1 MAPPRAASDGSDAGA
16 LSAAYVMTPQQ
27 WQQTVLDIWLARDAD
42 GKFTTARDGLFVP
55 RQNGKNAVLEMA
67 ENYMASVLGLRILH
81 TAHEVRTCKEHFR
94 RLLSFYDDPVHSPDL
109 TEECVKVSRTNGQEG
124 IFLRNG
130 GSIEVSAR
138 TKGASRGFSVDVVV
152 CDEAQMMTDEQ
163 LEAIMF
169 TLAAAPHGDPKMI
182 FTGTPPTPGVDG
194 AVFGRLRKAAKEGAE
209 RVSWVEWSC
218 GDGRLCD
225 IDISDRSLWERSNP
239 SLGERL
245 LQSSV
250 EDEFNSSSID
260 GFARERLCWWPAQ
273 SSAAIIVRGDWES
286 TATDEPADPA
296 GAKLAL
302 GVKFSADG
310 ERVSVS
316 IGAYDAAEGTARVEL
331 MRDEDM
337 RQGIDWLVE
346 LVAVMWRSLC
356 CVCIDGRASA
366 DDLDRRLA
374 DAGVAAPA
382 RQIATP
388 AIAMDSASMFLNMT
402 RERKITHAASGQKAL
417 DESVLG
423 AVKRRIGTNGGFGFG
438 GENPT
443 PIESAALAVWAAK
456 TSNRNPNRKLRF
468 A

>member
-1 MAPPRAASDGSDAGA
+1 MR
-16 LSAAYVMTPQQ
+16 PQE
-27 WQQTVLDIWLARDAD
+27 WQQAVLDIWLGRDGEGRFAS
-42 GKFTTARDGLFVP
+42 ARDGLFVP
-55 RQNGKNAVLEMA
+55 RQNGKNAVLEIA
-67 ENYMASVLGLRILH
+67 ENYMAAVLGLRILH

-124 IFLRNG
+124 VFLRNG

-169 TLAAAPHGDPKMI
+169 TLGAAPHGDPKMI

-194 AVFGRLRKAAKEGAE
+194 SVFGRLRKAAREGAE

-225 IDISDRSLWERSNP
+225 IDISDRGLWERANP
-239 SLGERL
+239 SLGDRL

-250 EDEFNSSSID
+250 EDEFNSSSVD

-273 SSAAIIVRGDWES
+273 ASASIIAKEDWEA
-286 TATDEPADPA
+286 TASREPADIA
-296 GAKLAL
+296 GAKVAL
-302 GVKFSADG
+302 GVKFSSDG
-310 ERVSVS
+310 ERVSVAVA
-316 IGAYDAAEGTARVEL
+316 AYDPAEGTARVEL
-331 MRDEDM
+331 MADDDM
-337 RQGIDWLVE
+337 RRGIDWLVDM
-346 LVAVMWRSLC
+346 VAGMWRGLC
-356 CVCIDGRASA
+356 SVCIDGRASA

-382 RQIATP
+382 RQVATP
-388 AIAMDSASMFLNMT
+388 AVAMDSASMFLNMT
-402 RERKITHAASGQKAL
+402 RERKVTHAADGQRAL

-423 AVKRRIGTNGGFGFG
+423 AVKRRIGTGGGFGFG

-443 PIESAALAVWAAK
+443 PVDAAALAVWAAK
-456 TSNRNPNRKLRF
+456 TSKRNPNRKLRF

>member
-1 MAPPRAASDGSDAGA
+1 MQ
-16 LSAAYVMTPQQ
+16 PQQ
-27 WQQTVLDIWLARDAD
+27 WQQTVLDIWLGRDEN
-42 GKFTTARDGLFVP
+42 GKFASARDGLFVP
-55 RQNGKNAVLEMA
+55 RQNGKNAVLEIA
-67 ENYMASVLGLRILH
+67 ENYMAAVLGLRILH

-94 RLLSFYDDPVHSPDL
+94 RLLSFYDDPIHSPDL
-109 TEECVKVSRTNGQEG
+109 TDECVKVSRTNGQEG
-124 IFLRNG
+124 VFLKNG

-194 AVFGRLRKAAKEGAE
+194 AVFGRLRKAAREGAE

-225 IDISDRSLWERSNP
+225 IDISDRELWERANP
-239 SLGERL
+239 SLGDRL

-250 EDEFNSSSID
+250 EDEFNSSSVD

-273 SSAAIIVRGDWES
+273 TSAAIIAKEDWE
-286 TATDEPADPA
+286 ATTIDVPADPLVS
-296 GAKLAL
+296 KVAL

-316 IGAYDAAEGTARVEL
+316 VATYDTADGTGRVEL

-337 RQGIDWLVE
+337 RGGIDWLVE
-346 LVAVMWRSLC
+346 MIAAMWRGLC
-356 CVCIDGRASA
+356 CVCIDGKASA

-382 RQIATP
+382 RLVATP
-388 AIAMDSASMFLNMT
+388 NVAMDSAAMFLNMT
-402 RERKITHAASGQKAL
+402 RERRVFHPLKGQRVL
-417 DESVLG
+417 DESAMG
-423 AVKRRIGTNGGFGFG
+423 AVKRRFGTGGGFGFG
-438 GENPT
+438 GENPS
-443 PIESAALAVWAAK
+443 PVESAALAIWAAK
-456 TSNRNPNRKLRF
+456 TSKRNPNRKLRF